1 MSVLSTKK
9 RISSGG
15 IIAGLAAAAL
25 LVFSIGAGT
34 GSAAIAVAPANTE
47 LPTISGTPKVGQT
60 LTASDGK
67 WANAPTSF
75 AYMWLR
81 CQRNGNKCS
90 TIPSATAK
98 TYVLAA
104 ADEKQTIRVRV
115 TARNNDGQNSA
126 TSAPTAKVTKSSLP
140 AGAIKLPNGETS
152 IPVTSVPATERLI
165 VDRVDFTPNKV
176 TSRSTAIKI
185 VVKIK
190 DTRGYVVR
198 DTLVFIRSTPVVTNT
213 PPETKTGQDGT
224 ITFTVQP
231 ESDFLIKPGYSTQ
244 FFVRA
249 RKEGD
254 KPLGGIA
261 GYRLVQVASTG

>member
-104 ADEKQTIRVRV
+104 ADEKQTIRVRLRRR
-115 TARNNDGQNSA
+115 TPTGQRRPSRSRPA
-126 TSAPTAKVTKSSLP
+126 PLAPHRVVAQVSLQTRPPRRSRVSPRSGRRSWRQRASGRTGRPGTPSPGSGAATDAASCVSIAGATGKSYMVTSA
-140 AGAIKLPNGETS
+140 
-152 IPVTSVPATERLI
+152 
-165 VDRVDFTPNKV
+165 
-176 TSRSTAIKI
+176 
-185 VVKIK
+185 
-190 DTRGYVVR
+190 
-198 DTLVFIRSTPVVTNT
+198 
-213 PPETKTGQDGT
+213 
-224 ITFTVQP
+224 
-231 ESDFLIKPGYSTQ
+231 
-244 FFVRA
+244 
-249 RKEGD
+249 
-254 KPLGGIA
+254 
-261 GYRLVQVASTG
+261 